1 MSCLFNSYDPY
12 FKQPFGAVRAGQT
25 VHLTLCIPEE
35 LGYVD
40 PHLVLQKEGK
50 YDVPVHY
57 RMKFD
62 GQTPHQNHFSVDVV
76 LGDPGLYFYY
86 FDLYTD
92 FRRIVRGA
100 DNCGVVSWQEG
111 ESWQITV
118 YEPDFQTPE
127 CIKGKVFYQIFP
139 DRFCEGIENKPM
151 PFPDR
156 LYQADKHAEPF
167 WQPNETGGHLNEDYF
182 GGDLE
187 GIRIKLP
194 YLREMG
200 VDYLYL
206 NPIFEAHSN
215 HRYNTADYCA
225 IDPMLGT
232 EADFRQLCQ
241 RAKALGL
248 RVILDGVFNHT
259 GSQSRYFNADG
270 FYPDTGAAQS
280 QTSPYFDWFSFH
292 PWPTDYDA
300 WWGIKTLPAV
310 REDCPSYRNFIIHD
324 ENAVAR
330 RWLRA
335 GASGWRLDVADELP
349 DDVLRGM
356 RSAAKE
362 TDPDSVLLGEVWEDA
377 VTKVS
382 YGERRQYTLGDALD
396 SVMNY
401 PLRDGLVTFL
411 TGRSTAR
418 ALADLLL
425 SQRLNYPRPLYY
437 ALMNLT
443 ASHDVARTRSALA
456 LDFDPRSR
464 TRAELAALEITDA
477 MAARGAQLQVLAAAV
492 QFWLPGIPSIYYG
505 DETGMQGLCDP
516 FNRAPLQMCDTQM
529 LQWYAQLTALRH
541 AHPALTR
548 GEVAVFAP
556 AGDVLCVLRVI
567 ADGRDAFGEEA
578 EDEALL
584 LTVNRAAHPV
594 RCHVELTC
602 PGAGLCEETR
612 LAFVRSE
619 YDCAADCTDDTH
631 IAIHDGVGAFDLP
644 PHAAKIYRLE
654 NRHGTETG
662 S

>member
-25 VHLTLCIPEE
+25 VHLSLCIPEE

-215 HRYNTADYCA
+215 HRYNTADYLNV
-225 IDPMLGT
+225 DPLLGT
-232 EADFRQLCQ
+232 NEEFEVLCREA
-241 RAKALGL
+241 AKYGIGI
-248 RVILDGVFNHT
+248 VLDGVFSHT
-259 GSQSRYFNADG
+259 GSDSRYFNRFRHYPGCGAYNSHSSVYARWYS
-270 FYPDTGAAQS
+270 FAHYPD
-280 QTSPYFDWFSFH
+280 
-292 PWPTDYDA
+292 DYKC
-300 WWGIKTLPAV
+300 WWDLKDLPAV
-310 REDCPSYRNFIIHD
+310 
-324 ENAVAR
+324 NAANPDWRKYMITGERSIVKT
-330 RWLRA
+330 WLRD

-362 TDPDSVLLGEVWEDA
+362 ADPDSVLLGEVWEDA

-382 YGERRQYTLGDALD
+382 YGERRQYALGDALD

-418 ALADLLL
+418 ALSDLLL

-584 LTVNRAAHPV
+584 LIVNRAAHPV

-631 IAIHDGVGAFDLP
+631 IAIRDGVGAFDLP